1 MPGPRPK
8 AARPER
14 RATVSSAQTGG
25 VLADAPSPEA
35 GQAAGA
41 AGPGRFTRVS
51 IQTAAGEIE
60 ARLSEMGNWELRVRR
75 DQDTAWRLACAGDVD
90 CGIQTAEP
98 VGAVADEPILCGDVM
113 VEPTARRA
121 TVRGGELAL
130 AKKEFELLRIL
141 ASAPDRVYPKTE
153 LLRLIW
159 GDEDISRTRTLDTH
173 ASRLRGKLRRAGAD
187 LLIVNRRGFGY
198 GFWDRA
204 DVAVL

>member
-1 MPGPRPK
+1 M
-8 AARPER
+8 
-14 RATVSSAQTGG
+14 SSAQKGG
-25 VLADAPSPEA
+25 VLADAPSARP
-35 GQAAGA
+35 GQDAAA
-41 AGPGRFTRVS
+41 SGPGRFTRVS

-75 DQDTAWRLACAGDVD
+75 DQDTVWRLACAGDID

-98 VGAVADEPILCGDVM
+98 VCTAADEPISCGDVT

-121 TVRGGELAL
+121 TVMGKEFVLAR
-130 AKKEFELLRIL
+130 KEFELLRIL
-141 ASAPDRVYPKTE
+141 ASAPDRVYPKAE

-173 ASRLRGKLRRAGAD
+173 ASRLRRKLRQAGAD
-187 LLIVNRRGFGY
+187 FLIVNRWGFGY

-204 DVAVL
+204 DVVVL